1 MNWEHKL
8 PINDADMCI
17 RKCKDYE
24 SGKDVNKIVIS
35 YCSQYINT
43 YNIFLLNLK
52 TKKLDFWHESYAL
65 FETELTGFLLEN
77 DDFLTL
83 TKDGMFNIS
92 LRDNPRPRKV
102 KDAYGEKK
110 KLHSI
115 GSLNYLKIAPD
126 NHIKL
131 MCSG

>member
-1 MNWEHKL
+1 MQ
-8 PINDADMCI
+8 I
-17 RKCKDYE
+17 RTHPATKGKKSKTGTKD
-24 SGKDVNKIVIS
+24 IVVS

-43 YNIFLLNLK
+43 YNIFVLNLN

-92 LRDNPRPRKV
+92 LRDNPNPRKI
-102 KDAYGEKK
+102 KDADGQKK

-115 GSLNYLKIAPD
+115 GSLNYLKIASD
-126 NHIKL
+126 NHIRL
-131 MCSG
+131 MSSGSEIIISI